1 MAQTSSERMDR
12 LREQLQ
18 QDLGLAESL
27 PSAEGDI
34 VRAALEGQSVYEI
47 AQDAQMSEEYVWRVL
62 GAAARMAGGQPV
74 AQPVETGGFGSDT
87 DPGITGGYG
96 DTGFGSLSADSDPT
110 VLDNEQSAE
119 FGRSQPSDTEAPADG
134 DQTAS

>member
-18 QDLGLAESL
+18 QDLGFVESL

-47 AQDAQMSEEYVWRVL
+47 AQDVQMSEEYVWRVL
-62 GAAARMAGGQPV
+62 GSAARMAGGQPV

-119 FGRSQPSDTEAPADG
+119 FGGSQPADTEAPAAED
-134 DQTAS
+134 